1 MNRTDDLRVVFLDAA
16 TFGDASLERFTANWD
31 CTVHRFTAPAELAQ
45 GLQGYQAV
53 VLNKVVVDK
62 SVLHSPAAKDLRLIV
77 VAATGTDNVD
87 LQAARTRGI
96 KVCNVP
102 GYAAQSVAQFT
113 MALILELATRAGRYG
128 ELVRA
133 GAWQKSPIYTMFD
146 YPTVELAGKKLAI
159 VGYGNIG
166 RKVAEMARGFGME
179 VLISARP
186 GSQGP
191 PPQGRLSL
199 DDILRRADIVSLHC
213 PLTPQTK
220 NLIDSKALGLM
231 KPTAFLI
238 NTARGALI
246 DADALIR
253 ALREKRLAGAALDVL
268 TQEPPPPDQPLINAA
283 KELDNLL
290 VTPHCAWSAREARQ
304 RLMDE
309 VAENILAFIKGQD
322 RNRIA

>member
-1 MNRTDDLRVVFLDAA
+1 MSRTNDLRIVFLDAA
-16 TFGDASLERFTANWD
+16 TFGDALLERFTANWD
-31 CTVHRFTAPAELAQ
+31 CTVHLLTAPAETAQ
-45 GLQGYQAV
+45 RLQGYEV
-53 VLNKVVVDK
+53 VILNKVVVDK
-62 SVLHSPAAKDLRLIV
+62 SVLRSPPAETLKLIA

-87 LQAARTRGI
+87 LEAALARGI

-128 ELVRA
+128 EMVRA

-146 YPTVELAGKKLAI
+146 YPTLELAGKKLAI

-179 VLISARP
+179 ALIAARP
-186 GSQGP
+186 GSEGP
-191 PPQGRLSL
+191 IPQDRLPL
-199 DDILRRADIVSLHC
+199 NELLKLADFVSLHC

-220 NLIDSKALGLM
+220 NLIDSRALALM
-231 KPTAFLI
+231 KPSALLI
-238 NTARGALI
+238 NTARGGLVDSEALI
-246 DADALIR
+246 Q
-253 ALREKRLAGAALDVL
+253 ALRERCLAGAAVDVL
-268 TQEPPPPDQPLINAA
+268 TQEPPPPDQPLIKAA

-290 VTPHCAWSAREARQ
+290 VTPHCAWTSREARE

-309 VAENILAFIKGQD
+309 VAENILAFTRGQD

>member
-1 MNRTDDLRVVFLDAA
+1 MSRTNDLRVVFLDAA
-16 TFGDASLERFTANWD
+16 TFGDASLERFTTNWD
-31 CTVHRFTAPAELAQ
+31 CAVHRFTAPAELAQ
-45 GLQGYQAV
+45 RLQGCQVA

-62 SVLHSPAAKDLRLIV
+62 SVLHSSAAKDLKLIT

-87 LQAARTRGI
+87 LEAARARGI

-133 GAWQKSPIYTMFD
+133 GAWQKSPVYTMFD

-166 RKVAEMARGFGME
+166 RKVGEMARGFGME

-186 GSQGP
+186 GFQGP
-191 PPQGRLSL
+191 PPQGRLPLNELLSH
-199 DDILRRADIVSLHC
+199 ADIVSLHC

-246 DADALIR
+246 DAEALIR

-268 TQEPPPPDQPLINAA
+268 TQEPPPEDQPLIKAA
-283 KELDNLL
+283 KELDHLL
-290 VTPHCAWSAREARQ
+290 VTPHCAWTAREARQ

-309 VAENILAFIKGQD
+309 VAENILAFTKGQD

>member
-1 MNRTDDLRVVFLDAA
+1 MSRSDFRIVFLDAA
-16 TFGDASLERFTANWD
+16 TFGDASLHRFSENWD
-31 CTVHRFTAPAELAQ
+31 CTVHRLTTPAELPQ
-45 GLQGYQAV
+45 RLQGYHAV
-53 VLNKVVVDK
+53 VLNKVLLDK
-62 SVLHSPAAKDLRLIV
+62 SVLDSPAAKDLKLIA

-87 LQAARTRGI
+87 LEGASARGI

-113 MALILELATRAGRYG
+113 MALILELAARAGRYG

-146 YPTVELAGKKLAI
+146 YPTLELSGKKLAI

-186 GSQGP
+186 GSLDP
-191 PPQGRLSL
+191 TPQGRLPL
-199 DDILRRADIVSLHC
+199 NNLLARADIVSLHC
-213 PLTPQTK
+213 PLSPQTK
-220 NLIDSKALGLM
+220 NLIDSQALALM

-246 DADALIR
+246 DTEALIR
-253 ALREKRLAGAALDVL
+253 AIREKRLAGAALDVL
-268 TQEPPPPDQPLINAA
+268 TQEPPPADHPLINAA
-283 KELDNLL
+283 KKLDNLL
-290 VTPHCAWSAREARQ
+290 VTPHCAWTAREARQ

-309 VAENILAFIKGQD
+309 VVENILAFTKGQD
-322 RNRIA
+322 RNRVA

>member
-1 MNRTDDLRVVFLDAA
+1 MSRTNDLRIVFLDAA

-31 CTVHRFTAPAELAQ
+31 CTVHLLTAPAEAAQ
-45 GLQGYQAV
+45 RLQGYEV
-53 VLNKVVVDK
+53 VILNKVVVDK
-62 SVLHSPAAKDLRLIV
+62 SVLRSPPAETLKLIA

-87 LQAARTRGI
+87 LEAARARGI

-128 ELVRA
+128 EMVRA
-133 GAWQKSPIYTMFD
+133 GEWQKSPIYTMFD
-146 YPTVELAGKKLAI
+146 YPTLELAGKKLAI

-179 VLISARP
+179 ALIAARP
-186 GSQGP
+186 GSEGP
-191 PPQGRLSL
+191 IPQDRLPL
-199 DDILRRADIVSLHC
+199 NELLKLADFVSLHC

-220 NLIDSKALGLM
+220 NLLDGRALSLM

-246 DADALIR
+246 DSEALIQ
-253 ALREKRLAGAALDVL
+253 ALRERRLAGAAVDVL
-268 TQEPPPPDQPLINAA
+268 TQEPPPPDQPLIKAA

-290 VTPHCAWSAREARQ
+290 VTPHCAWTSREARR
-304 RLMDE
+304 RLMGE
-309 VAENILAFIKGQD
+309 VVENILAFTRGQD

>member
-1 MNRTDDLRVVFLDAA
+1 MSRADFRIVFLDAS
-16 TFGDASLERFTANWD
+16 TFGDVSLERFTEKWH
-31 CTVHRFTAPAELAQ
+31 CTIHRLTSPAEVARRLP
-45 GLQGYQAV
+45 GYHAAI
-53 VLNKVVVDK
+53 LNKVALDK
-62 SVLHSPAAKDLRLIV
+62 SVLDSPAAKELKLIA

-87 LQAARTRGI
+87 LEAARARGV

-133 GAWQKSPIYTMFD
+133 GAWEKSPIYTIFN
-146 YPTVELAGKKLAI
+146 YPTLELSGKKLGI
-159 VGYGNIG
+159 IGYGNIG
-166 RKVAEMARGFGME
+166 RKVAELARAFGME
-179 VLISARP
+179 VLVAARP

-191 PPQGRLSL
+191 APRGRMPLNEILS
-199 DDILRRADIVSLHC
+199 RADIVSLHC

-220 NLIDSKALGLM
+220 NLIDSRALALM

-246 DADALIR
+246 NAEALIR

-268 TQEPPPPDQPLINAA
+268 TQEPPPADHPLIKAA
-283 KELDNLL
+283 KKLDNLL
-290 VTPHCAWSAREARQ
+290 VTPHCAWSAREARR

-309 VAENILAFIKGQD
+309 VMENILAFTKGQD

>member
-1 MNRTDDLRVVFLDAA
+1 MSRTNDLRIVFLDAA

-31 CTVHRFTAPAELAQ
+31 CTVHLLTAPAEAAQ
-45 GLQGYQAV
+45 RLQGYEV
-53 VLNKVVVDK
+53 VILNKVVVDK
-62 SVLHSPAAKDLRLIV
+62 SVLRSPPAETLKLIA

-87 LQAARTRGI
+87 LEAARARGI

-128 ELVRA
+128 EMVRA

-146 YPTVELAGKKLAI
+146 YPTLELAGKKLAI
-159 VGYGNIG
+159 VGYGSIG

-179 VLISARP
+179 ALIAARP
-186 GSQGP
+186 GSEGLI
-191 PPQGRLSL
+191 PQDRLPL
-199 DDILRRADIVSLHC
+199 NELLKLADFVSLHC

-220 NLIDSKALGLM
+220 NLLDGRALSLM

-246 DADALIR
+246 DSEALIQ
-253 ALREKRLAGAALDVL
+253 ALRERRLAGAAVDVL
-268 TQEPPPPDQPLINAA
+268 TQEPPPPDQPLIKAA

-290 VTPHCAWSAREARQ
+290 VTPHCAWTSREARR
-304 RLMDE
+304 RLMGE
-309 VAENILAFIKGQD
+309 VVENILAFTKGQD

>member
-1 MNRTDDLRVVFLDAA
+1 MSRNDFRIVFLDTM
-16 TFGDASLERFTANWD
+16 TFGDVSLERFTNNWD
-31 CTVHRFTAPAELAQ
+31 CTFHKLTARAEVPQ
-45 GLQGYQAV
+45 RLQGHHAV
-53 VLNKVVVDK
+53 ILNKVVLDK
-62 SVLHSPAAKDLRLIV
+62 SVLGAPAAKDIKLIA

-87 LQAARTRGI
+87 LEAARSRGI

-113 MALILELATRAGRYG
+113 MALILELATRVGRYG
-128 ELVRA
+128 ELVRV
-133 GAWQKSPIYTMFD
+133 GAWQKSPMYTMFD
-146 YPTVELAGKKLAI
+146 YPTLELSGKKLAI
-159 VGYGNIG
+159 IGYGNIG

-179 VLISARP
+179 ILISVRP
-186 GSQGP
+186 GSQAP
-191 PPQGRLSL
+191 IPQGRMTLNELLS
-199 DDILRRADIVSLHC
+199 RADIVSLHC

-220 NLIDSKALGLM
+220 NLIDSRALALM

-253 ALREKRLAGAALDVL
+253 ALREKRLAGAAMDVL
-268 TQEPPPPDQPLINAA
+268 TQEPPPADHPLINAA

-290 VTPHCAWSAREARQ
+290 VTPHCAWTAREARQ

-309 VAENILAFIKGQD
+309 VVENILAFTKGQD
-322 RNRIA
+322 RNRIV